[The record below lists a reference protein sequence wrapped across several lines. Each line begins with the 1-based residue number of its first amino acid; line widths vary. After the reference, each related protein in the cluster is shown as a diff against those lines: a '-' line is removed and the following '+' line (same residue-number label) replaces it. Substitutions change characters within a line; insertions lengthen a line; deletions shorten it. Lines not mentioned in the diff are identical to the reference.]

1 MLRIRE
7 LRKSKKLTSKE
18 LASIVGV
25 AESTMSL
32 YENGK
37 REPDFDTLRRIAD
50 ALDTDLD
57 FLLGGSSSPRSS
69 RGKRIPVFGSVA
81 AGIPIEAI
89 TDVEDYEEISE
100 DMAKSGEFV
109 ALRIKGNSME
119 PILLPGDTVIVKV
132 QNTIESGEIAV
143 VLVGGDE
150 ATCKKVQKTPEG
162 VILISMNPV
171 YEPMFFTNEMIESL
185 PVLIFGKVVE
195 MRRTL

>member
-57 FLLGGSSSPRSS
+57 FLLGCSSSPRSS

-89 TDVEDYEEISE
+89 TDVEDYEDIPASWAE
-100 DMAKSGEFV
+100 MGEYV
-109 ALRIKGNSME
+109 ALRIHGDSME
-119 PILLPGDTVIVKV
+119 PRFSFGDLL
-132 QNTIESGEIAV
+132 
-143 VLVGGDE
+143 L
-150 ATCKKVQKTPEG
+150 VQKTQTVEEG
-162 VILISMNPV
+162 DFGVFLLDGAGYVKQYAGNHLHSLNPA
-171 YEPMFFTNEMIESL
+171 YEDIPLSDYED
-185 PVLIFGKVVE
+185 VRCVGRVVGK
-195 MRRTL
+195 LSKKK